1 MPACFISFEL
11 LNEHEPDRPGTEI
24 RIDVSRI
31 RAWEQVLHPP
41 QADNRRLVGARLYL
55 DTGNTFLVKGSAE
68 RVLRQQIETRP
79 EHQD

>member
-1 MPACFISFEL
+1 MAACFISFEL
-11 LNEHEPDRPGTEI
+11 LDEHQPDRPGSEI

-41 QADNRRLVGARLYL
+41 QGDNRRLVGARLYL
-55 DTGNTFLVKGSAE
+55 DTGNTFTVKGSAE

>member
-1 MPACFISFEL
+1 MPACFVTFEL
-11 LNEHEPDRPGTEI
+11 LNEREPDRPGSEI

-31 RAWEQVLHPP
+31 RAWEQVLHPS

-55 DTGNTFLVKGSAE
+55 DTGDTFTVKGNAE